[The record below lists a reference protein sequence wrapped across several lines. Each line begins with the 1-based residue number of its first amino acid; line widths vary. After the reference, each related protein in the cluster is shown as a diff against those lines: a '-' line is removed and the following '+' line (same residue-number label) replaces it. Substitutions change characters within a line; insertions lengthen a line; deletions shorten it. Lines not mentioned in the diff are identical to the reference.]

1 MDKKENLQ
9 PSKKDL
15 RLKRMKRIL
24 AWAGIILLAVI
35 YLATGILG
43 FFGSPATKGL
53 FKACIVCTVVV
64 PVTLY
69 AMLMLARLLGHDDEK
84 DTRS

>member
-1 MDKKENLQ
+1 MTAKE
-9 PSKKDL
+9 KRFVRL
-15 RLKRMKRIL
+15 RRIF

-69 AMLMLARLLGHDDEK
+69 AILLLARLLGHDDDDGTVK
-84 DTRS
+84 